1 LVGADTFSAAT
12 AEYRAGSSANANV
25 GNNKV
30 IRLVDS
36 SIAIKNSLGG
46 DSKSNY
52 DIRPVD
58 SVGNITRRALTITAA
73 NDAKFNGEAD
83 SQSYQGVLY
92 QGFAPGETAS
102 TPNIFSGNLVINR
115 SNKGSDSTTDPIGSY
130 NNVLVPSGLSA
141 GNYAITYQAGSYR
154 ILANTDVLITANGS
168 GVYGDN
174 YSYQYTARYKDS
186 NGNPATYIAG
196 STQTP
201 LLVSSNSPLT
211 IAIGQ
216 SVAETFTGQLTPLNA
231 SLSSSG
237 NVNAGEFNIT
247 TAPNPIKGAAFG
259 DVVVVGRL
267 VIAPK
272 VLSQPTL
279 SSAAVTKVYDGST
292 VVNLQL
298 AGQVGAS
305 SGMISGDN
313 AQLVVTG
320 SYDNKNVGANK
331 SINVNFSLNGV
342 DATNYLLPSQYR
354 SAVIQGSITQL
365 AEAVFV
371 GGNSSNSWGNANN
384 WLGGAL
390 PDLANVAKVIIPTA
404 KTVSFNPTAV
414 IVDPSTLVEV
424 NGTLSIEGSGPTTLS
439 HNVSGAGRI
448 YLANSQTVT
457 LSGNNTHSGGTD
469 LSSGS
474 HLLIDSIN
482 ALGSGVVNS
491 NNGSISI
498 LGGRVLNSIN
508 VTGSVTLNTDITTTG
523 TQNYENI
530 RLNPTGGNA
539 VTGDL
544 TLKTT
549 ANGDINVNGTMD
561 VVAAKNQGIILN
573 AGSGSIIIG
582 DSVGSI
588 ARPSSLLV
596 SARRIYILA
605 DILTSTTQTYNGSI
619 LIGNRT
625 FIDKPFVQGFLFAT
639 HNQFFKYGSGAAA
652 SSYDYKD
659 KDPRYVRTL
668 ISEDPM
674 ITFNGTVDDITDRT
688 HTLLVAAIAPSAASI
703 VNPSTTPTIN
713 FYQEVSSITP
723 LYSLNAQAI
732 IANTS
737 ESCASCLI
745 TLVDGV
751 TTYGSQTYRA
761 GVMTARASI
770 RGGEVTFSV
779 YDPNSSINFLL
790 PLKND
795 ASGQMNLLNPGTLDT
810 LRTNGTTNFA
820 SAPNLTG
827 ADNWGKGYS
836 QNTALN
842 APLPTNEQMNLTF
855 LRPLIDDLRKQ
866 SELKQADT
874 TLVGV
879 VTIDDLEEGDAIDC
893 AKPQPD
899 QPLDPK
905 CRPANN
911 I

>member
-1 LVGADTFSAAT
+1 
-12 AEYRAGSSANANV
+12 
-25 GNNKV
+25 
-30 IRLVDS
+30 
-36 SIAIKNSLGG
+36 
-46 DSKSNY
+46 
-52 DIRPVD
+52 
-58 SVGNITRRALTITAA
+58 
-73 NDAKFNGEAD
+73 
-83 SQSYQGVLY
+83 
-92 QGFAPGETAS
+92 
-102 TPNIFSGNLVINR
+102 
-115 SNKGSDSTTDPIGSY
+115 
-130 NNVLVPSGLSA
+130 
-141 GNYAITYQAGSYR
+141 
-154 ILANTDVLITANGS
+154 
-168 GVYGDN
+168 
-174 YSYQYTARYKDS
+174 
-186 NGNPATYIAG
+186 
-196 STQTP
+196 
-201 LLVSSNSPLT
+201 
-211 IAIGQ
+211 
-216 SVAETFTGQLTPLNA
+216 
-231 SLSSSG
+231 
-237 NVNAGEFNIT
+237 
-247 TAPNPIKGAAFG
+247 
-259 DVVVVGRL
+259 
-267 VIAPK
+267 
-272 VLSQPTL
+272 
-279 SSAAVTKVYDGST
+279 
-292 VVNLQL
+292 
-298 AGQVGAS
+298 
-305 SGMISGDN
+305 MIPGDN

-354 SAVIQGSITQL
+354 SALIQGSITQL

-448 YLANSQTVT
+448 YLANSQAVT
-457 LSGNNTHSGGTD
+457 LSGNNTHAGGTD

-474 HLLIDSIN
+474 HLLIGSVN

-491 NNGSISI
+491 DNGSISI
-498 LGGRVLNSIN
+498 VVGRALNSIN
-508 VTGSVTLNTDITTTG
+508 VTGTVTLNTDITTTG
-523 TQNYENI
+523 TQTYENI

-539 VTGDL
+539 VTGNL

-549 ANGDINVNGTMD
+549 NNGDININGTMD
-561 VVAAKNQGIILN
+561 VVTAKRQGIILN

-588 ARPSSLLV
+588 ARPSSLLA

-639 HNQFFKYGSGAAA
+639 HNQYFKYGSGAAA
-652 SSYDYKD
+652 SSYDYKNN
-659 KDPRYVRTL
+659 DPRYVRTL

-703 VNPSTTPTIN
+703 INSSTTPTIN
-713 FYQEVSSITP
+713 FFQEVSSITP

-770 RGGEVTFSV
+770 RGGEVAFSV
-779 YDPNSSINFLL
+779 YDPNSSVNFLL
-790 PLKND
+790 PLKD
-795 ASGQMNLLNPGTLDT
+795 EQGSQLNLLNPGTLDSLT
-810 LRTNGTTNFA
+810 INGTTNFA
-820 SAPNLTG
+820 NAPNLKG
-827 ADNWGKGYS
+827 LDNWGRGYT
-836 QNTALN
+836 QNRALN
-842 APLPTNEQMNLTF
+842 APVPANEQTNLTF
-855 LRPLIDDLRKQ
+855 FRPLIDDLRKQ
-866 SELKQADT
+866 SDSKQADT

-879 VTIDDLEEGDAIDC
+879 VSIDDLEEGDAIDC

-905 CRPANN
+905 CRPATN

>member
-1 LVGADTFSAAT
+1 
-12 AEYRAGSSANANV
+12 
-25 GNNKV
+25 
-30 IRLVDS
+30 
-36 SIAIKNSLGG
+36 
-46 DSKSNY
+46 
-52 DIRPVD
+52 
-58 SVGNITRRALTITAA
+58 
-73 NDAKFNGEAD
+73 
-83 SQSYQGVLY
+83 
-92 QGFAPGETAS
+92 
-102 TPNIFSGNLVINR
+102 
-115 SNKGSDSTTDPIGSY
+115 
-130 NNVLVPSGLSA
+130 
-141 GNYAITYQAGSYR
+141 
-154 ILANTDVLITANGS
+154 
-168 GVYGDN
+168 
-174 YSYQYTARYKDS
+174 
-186 NGNPATYIAG
+186 
-196 STQTP
+196 
-201 LLVSSNSPLT
+201 
-211 IAIGQ
+211 
-216 SVAETFTGQLTPLNA
+216 
-231 SLSSSG
+231 
-237 NVNAGEFNIT
+237 
-247 TAPNPIKGAAFG
+247 
-259 DVVVVGRL
+259 
-267 VIAPK
+267 
-272 VLSQPTL
+272 
-279 SSAAVTKVYDGST
+279 
-292 VVNLQL
+292 
-298 AGQVGAS
+298 
-305 SGMISGDN
+305 
-313 AQLVVTG
+313 
-320 SYDNKNVGANK
+320 
-331 SINVNFSLNGV
+331 
-342 DATNYLLPSQYR
+342 
-354 SAVIQGSITQL
+354 
-365 AEAVFV
+365 
-371 GGNSSNSWGNANN
+371 
-384 WLGGAL
+384 
-390 PDLANVAKVIIPTA
+390 
-404 KTVSFNPTAV
+404 
-414 IVDPSTLVEV
+414 
-424 NGTLSIEGSGPTTLS
+424 
-439 HNVSGAGRI
+439 
-448 YLANSQTVT
+448 
-457 LSGNNTHSGGTD
+457 
-469 LSSGS
+469 
-474 HLLIDSIN
+474 
-482 ALGSGVVNS
+482 
-491 NNGSISI
+491 
-498 LGGRVLNSIN
+498 
-508 VTGSVTLNTDITTTG
+508 
-523 TQNYENI
+523 
-530 RLNPTGGNA
+530 
-539 VTGDL
+539 
-544 TLKTT
+544 
-549 ANGDINVNGTMD
+549 
-561 VVAAKNQGIILN
+561 
-573 AGSGSIIIG
+573 
-582 DSVGSI
+582 
-588 ARPSSLLV
+588 
-596 SARRIYILA
+596 LA